1 MIRRQGIRLLWGL
14 AGALLLLF
22 AIDRLFPVPPAP
34 RYSPIVLAAD
44 GSVLHAY
51 LNPTQ
56 KWRIKTELAEITP
69 TLQQAIINKE
79 D

>member
-1 MIRRQGIRLLWGL
+1 M
-14 AGALLLLF
+14 LLLF
-22 AIDRLFPVPPAP
+22 AIDRLFPAPPAPPAP